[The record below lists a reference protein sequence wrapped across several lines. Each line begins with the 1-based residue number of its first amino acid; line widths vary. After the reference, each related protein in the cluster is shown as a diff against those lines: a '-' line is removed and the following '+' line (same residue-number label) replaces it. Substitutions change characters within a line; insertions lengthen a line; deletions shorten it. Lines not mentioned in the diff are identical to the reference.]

1 MAEKKQVK
9 LKKTAAGAQQMGS
22 TKDIQALMNR
32 FHKDM
37 NKVHDGIM
45 TRAEFKKKYGKTVSE
60 AQTMIYAAESAAISR
75 DVEKNPR
82 YKGDKKDADKSEKYW
97 DKKAKEAKKARKLDY
112 ASGGMVK
119 SRTGATDYR
128 KGGMTL
134 NTKDNRKKKQW
145 LLN

>member
-1 MAEKKQVK
+1 
-9 LKKTAAGAQQMGS
+9 
-22 TKDIQALMNR
+22 
-32 FHKDM
+32 
-37 NKVHDGIM
+37 
-45 TRAEFKKKYGKTVSE
+45 
-60 AQTMIYAAESAAISR
+60 MIYAAESAAISR

-134 NTKDNRKKKQW
+134 NTKDNRKKK
-145 LLN
+145 